1 MTGIR
6 KFIYGSVVALAALT
20 LFQLPFV
27 FGATALFDKPDTIQG
42 ILRESGVYDQIVP
55 SIIQDAQTSTTDQN
69 AQQLLSD
76 PEVQAI
82 ITAAVS
88 PKVIDQS
95 ITSITNG
102 VAPWLKGDAAEP
114 SFRVDLSDTKNQL
127 VTDLN
132 TYIEKR
138 TAALPI
144 CTPQQLQTT
153 DFQKDIL
160 NLPCR
165 PDGIAP
171 SMVASNFTN
180 NIIEQISFLRDPVI
194 DSDTL
199 INDARQKGQSVES
212 SSLPSLYQA
221 VMNARW
227 VVLAQAIILLTLLVA
242 ARRNK
247 LAGGVIVAK
256 VLITVGLALGIIALI
271 QLFTSTSSGNSDAI
285 TQATIAALSS
295 ILDELFVSVQR
306 FAIGYLVI
314 GTTLFAL
321 LRNRAK
327 IAPTDSTPS
336 DPTQLASQ

>member
-6 KFIYGSVVALAALT
+6 KFIYGSVIALAALT

-27 FGATALFDKPDTIQG
+27 FGATALFDKPNTIQG

-55 SIIQDAQTSTTDQN
+55 SIIQDAQSSTTDQN

-82 ITAAVS
+82 ITSVVS

-95 ITSITNG
+95 IATITNG
-102 VAPWLKGDAAEP
+102 VAPWLKGQSTEP

-127 VTDLN
+127 VSNLN
-132 TYIEKR
+132 TYIAKR
-138 TAALPI
+138 TAALPV
-144 CTPQQLQTT
+144 CTPQQLQTI
-153 DFQKDIL
+153 DFQNDIL

-171 SMVASNFTN
+171 SVVASNFTN

-194 DSDTL
+194 DSDIL
-199 INDARQKGQSVES
+199 IQEARQKGQSVES
-212 SSLPSLYQA
+212 SSLPGLYQSI
-221 VMNARW
+221 MNARW
-227 VVLAQAIILLTLLVA
+227 VVLAQAIILLALLVV

-247 LAGGVIVAK
+247 LAGGMIVAK
-256 VLITVGLALGIIALI
+256 MLISVGLTLGVMALI

-295 ILDELFVSVQR
+295 ILDELFVSVQQ
-306 FAIGYLVI
+306 FAAGYLI
-314 GTTLFAL
+314 LGAGLLAI
-321 LRNRAK
+321 LRNRSNTRE
-327 IAPTDSTPS
+327 TDNSPS
-336 DPTQLASQ
+336 DPTLLASS